1 MKNKLNNYIY
11 HKYAN
16 LCTKKYLY
24 AEKIKMNKKGISQL
38 VEVAG
43 VLAIIVACIIL
54 VVPQAKDAVLAIIVA
69 CIILVV
75 PQAKDAV
82 SGIWRTVTTNARNF
96 FNSNTQ

>member
-24 AEKIKMNKKGISQL
+24 AEKIKMNRKGISQL

-54 VVPQAKDAVLAIIVA
+54 VVPQAKDAV
-69 CIILVV
+69 
-75 PQAKDAV
+75 
-82 SGIWRTVTTNARNF
+82 SGIWRTVTTNAKSF
-96 FNSNTQ
+96 FNSSTR

>member
-24 AEKIKMNKKGISQL
+24 TEKIKMNKKGISQL

-54 VVPQAKDAVLAIIVA
+54 VVPQAKDAV
-69 CIILVV
+69 
-75 PQAKDAV
+75 
-82 SGIWRTVTTNARNF
+82 SGIGEQLLLMLEISLIQIRK
-96 FNSNTQ
+96 